1 MQSAEKEFRGQ
12 DSDQAQ
18 AHAHAQEGQE
28 GESSEIVTDAYNG
41 IDGAAVTAD
50 SSSAVIYQCDQMLD
64 VPLTG
69 GNFALH
75 ASFSFHQRRAEAAA
89 KGEYMDRE
97 WEKWRRLA
105 SGSYA
110 YENNN
115 YDDDNDD
122 YLPNNYLWGKGRIDG
137 TNNLHGTL
145 SDFGINTTD
154 YDDFTTHL
162 NPASDVDVAGVVAA
176 TAFNAVAFA
185 VLMVSYE
192 ILRRL
197 VPSVYAS
204 KRQQAIMRGEHPTT
218 EDDYYMPFDWLMP
231 VFGVPWSKV
240 RKAGGL
246 DAYMF
251 LRYLRMCLRITSVS
265 AFWGIIILWP
275 IYGHGGGPYSDAYSW
290 YHFSMANIDQ
300 GSWRIWVPTLFIY
313 LFSFF
318 TFFCIKQELKHYVE
332 LRMEFLGK
340 GPCKWFI
347 FFLVACCIYLWKQR
361 FLKCVTTDFCFFF
374 ALSI

>member
-1 MQSAEKEFRGQ
+1 MQPAEEAEHDEKLEFLPRFESHEEQ
-12 DSDQAQ
+12 NSDQVQGGKNEA
-18 AHAHAQEGQE
+18 
-28 GESSEIVTDAYNG
+28 SEVAVDTD
-41 IDGAAVTAD
+41 D
-50 SSSAVIYQCDQMLD
+50 SSVIYQCDQVID

-69 GNFALH
+69 GNLALH
-75 ASFSFHQRRAEAAA
+75 ASFSFQQNQPQHAD
-89 KGEYMDRE
+89 EYRK
-97 WEKWRRLA
+97 WQKWRRLT

-110 YENNN
+110 YKNAN
-115 YDDDNDD
+115 DDDDDDDD
-122 YLPNNYLWGKGRIDG
+122 YLPNHYLWNTPTEGYYHAING
-137 TNNLHGTL
+137 TNFHGTL

-176 TAFNAVAFA
+176 TAFNAIVFA

-300 GSWRIWVPTLFIY
+300 GSWRIWVPTIFIY

-318 TFFCIKQELKHYVE
+318 AFFCMKQELKHYVE

-340 GPCKWFI
+340 GPCK
-347 FFLVACCIYLWKQR
+347 
-361 FLKCVTTDFCFFF
+361 
-374 ALSI
+374 

>member
-1 MQSAEKEFRGQ
+1 MQPAEHNDEFEFRPSGESHEEPN
-12 DSDQAQ
+12 SDQDQPGHDEATS
-18 AHAHAQEGQE
+18 AVDIND
-28 GESSEIVTDAYNG
+28 SSTDA
-41 IDGAAVTAD
+41 AD
-50 SSSAVIYQCDQMLD
+50 DPSVIYQCEQMID

-69 GNFALH
+69 GNLALH
-75 ASFSFHQRRAEAAA
+75 ASFSFRQNHAHQIMAEEHR
-89 KGEYMDRE
+89 K
-97 WEKWRRLA
+97 WQKWRRLA

-110 YENNN
+110 YENANDDD
-115 YDDDNDD
+115 DDDNDD
-122 YLPNNYLWGKGRIDG
+122 YLPNHYLWNTPTEGYYHKING
-137 TNNLHGTL
+137 TNFHGTL
-145 SDFGINTTD
+145 SDFGFNTTGG
-154 YDDFTTHL
+154 DDFTTNL
-162 NPASDVDVAGVVAA
+162 NPASDVDVAGVIAA
-176 TAFNAVAFA
+176 TAFNAVVFA

-246 DAYMF
+246 DAYMY

-275 IYGHGGGPYSDAYSW
+275 IYGHGGGQYSDAYSW

-300 GSWRIWVPTLFIY
+300 GSWRIWVPTIFIY

-340 GPCKWFI
+340 GPCKCWNSTVFAR
-347 FFLVACCIYLWKQR
+347 LLS
-361 FLKCVTTDFCFFF
+361 LKPLLHC
-374 ALSI
+374 